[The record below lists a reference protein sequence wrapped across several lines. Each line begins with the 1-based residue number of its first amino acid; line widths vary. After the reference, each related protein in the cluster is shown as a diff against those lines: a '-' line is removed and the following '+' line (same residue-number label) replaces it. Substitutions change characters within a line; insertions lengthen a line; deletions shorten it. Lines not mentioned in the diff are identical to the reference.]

1 MATIG
6 FLKYNG
12 LPQVIDKSFTKVRD
26 SISGSFRQP
35 YSLMNPSVTL
45 TGNFE
50 SLLLGDD
57 VNYIVTSDGENSEGQ
72 HINPKYYFITDYE
85 FTHNN
90 VTILHLHLDVLTTYK
105 REINTMNVLLDRS
118 ENASDG
124 DLHDS
129 MLPVSSNYSYER
141 KNFPTAFDDSEL
153 SGIYIL
159 TTSQNGY
166 SPVGG

>member
-6 FLKYNG
+6 FLRYNG

-50 SLLLGDD
+50 SLFLGDD
-57 VNYIVTSDGENSEGQ
+57 VNYIVTSDGENSDGQ

-105 REINTMNVLLDRS
+105 REINTMNVILDRS
-118 ENASDG
+118 ENAIDG
-124 DLHDS
+124 DLPDN
-129 MLPVSSNYSYER
+129 MLPISSNYDVEKIR
-141 KNFPTAFDDSEL
+141 FPVSIDETRNL
-153 SGIYIL
+153 GTYVLI
-159 TTSQNGY
+159 TSQNGY
-166 SPVGG
+166 TPV